1 MLGGN
6 LEETYTVTIW
16 KKEIAQSRMG
26 GRWSV
31 FAAVTEIF
39 DQLREFFARW
49 LSTKHEPIPKQ
60 RKSIRQVTII
70 IMISEL
76 GVSENELNYQNE
88 IAEKTPAVAIV
99 WTKVIFFSILSLSLS
114 LSIQYYMCVW
124 KKEPFFFSA
133 KATTFILPFWSECKM
148 VLWFYEGL
156 ACPFEFQVSSLSPLS
171 VIHNHS
177 FGWVEGF
184 DYG

>member
-99 WTKVIFFSILSLSLS
+99 WTKVIFFSIPFLTLSCL
-114 LSIQYYMCVW
+114 
-124 KKEPFFFSA
+124 
-133 KATTFILPFWSECKM
+133 
-148 VLWFYEGL
+148 
-156 ACPFEFQVSSLSPLS
+156 FQSPLQNFIS
-171 VIHNHS
+171 LVLKIVFTSKIKNS
-177 FGWVEGF
+177 DIPIKFQKKQVKLILSQLCQKKIIRQNEIF
-184 DYG
+184 IKLVQAIPKTIICQ